1 MKLMSER
8 SIPES
13 PSRPVPVGPPP
24 VLSSPS
30 GVKTDAKKSNLRT
43 GLVLGGLI
51 VVALAVWMV
60 GQVLNWLFNPHGGV
74 VTNAVTA
81 LPVASSW
88 LDVKAQI
95 GPIKLLTDPQ
105 HRAPALPD
113 YIKPYVTP
121 GDKCPFANDNVAKTW
136 ARFYETGIADGIWV
150 RSDTSMELHRMSKTY
165 RNGSPHILYVDSQM
179 GRYLWALAQIERDGS
194 GSCSKNIEPGFMAF
208 PFTTLRDRARDRYR
222 HVPYTEA
229 RARAARDAFIQEEE
243 FSREKPHGKGVRRP
257 TPEEAEFILSIW
269 KRGKINFP
277 RRVLYEIHD
286 QTEWTLRRRR
296 EARQR
301 QGDFGL
307 TFDQKKE
314 DLVSLEL
321 ALRLHEMLTDT
332 TPQEVEQM
340 RTAGIAYI
348 MNN

>member
-1 MKLMSER
+1 
-8 SIPES
+8 
-13 PSRPVPVGPPP
+13 
-24 VLSSPS
+24 
-30 GVKTDAKKSNLRT
+30 
-43 GLVLGGLI
+43 
-51 VVALAVWMV
+51 
-60 GQVLNWLFNPHGGV
+60 
-74 VTNAVTA
+74 
-81 LPVASSW
+81 
-88 LDVKAQI
+88 
-95 GPIKLLTDPQ
+95 
-105 HRAPALPD
+105 LPD

-150 RSDTSMELHRMSKTY
+150 NSDLNLRTFLGSSTL
-165 RNGSPHILYVDSQM
+165 RNASPHILYVDSQM

-222 HVPYTEA
+222 LVPYTEA
-229 RARAARDAFIQEEE
+229 RARAARDAMIREYQ
-243 FSREKPHGKGVRRP
+243 FSREKPCGKTIRRP

-286 QTEWTLRRRR
+286 QDEWTLRLRRQSR
-296 EARQR
+296 EMQES
-301 QGDFGL
+301 FGL
-307 TFDQKKE
+307 KFDQKKE

-332 TPQEVEQM
+332 TPREVEQM
-340 RTAGIAYI
+340 RAAGIAYI